1 MDFRKSTLEG
11 LVMDFN
17 FWSGRRVFIT
27 GHTGFKGSWLT
38 LWLNLLGAE
47 VTGYALEPESKPNL
61 HTLLGLSNLLKNSV
75 IADITNP
82 NLIESAMVNARPEIV
97 FHMAAQPIVRRSY
110 IDPYTTYLTNV
121 MGTVNVLQAVRQVK
135 SVRAFINVTTDKC
148 YDNKEWLWG
157 YRESE
162 PLGGFDPYSSS
173 KACSE
178 LITAAYRNSY
188 FGPNSDSQECKL
200 GVATARAGNVIG
212 GGDWSADRL
221 LPDILNS
228 FGEKRPVVLRNP
240 NSIRPWQHVLEPLR
254 GYLTLAEQLF
264 HNGSDMAEAWNFGPV
279 DSDAKTV
286 QWIVDKMAQLW
297 GQGASWETD
306 LSVQPHEAYFLKLD
320 ISKAKHRLNWHPKLN
335 LEAALAMIVEWER
348 ARLAGLDMKNVTI
361 AQIKNYEKMIE
372 N

>member
-1 MDFRKSTLEG
+1 MDL
-11 LVMDFN
+11 N

-27 GHTGFKGSWLT
+27 GHTGFKGSWLS
-38 LWLNLLGAE
+38 LWLTQLGAE
-47 VTGYALEPESKPNL
+47 VTGFALQPSTTPSLYE
-61 HTLLGLSNLLKNSV
+61 LLGLSKSIESI
-75 IADITNP
+75 IADVTNP
-82 NLIESAMVNARPEIV
+82 DSIEAALVKTKPEIV
-97 FHMAAQPIVRRSY
+97 FHMAAQPLVRQSY
-110 IDPYTTYLTNV
+110 IDPYNTYLTNV
-121 MGTVNVLQAVRQVK
+121 MGTVNVLQSLRAIN
-135 SVRAFINVTTDKC
+135 SVRSFVNITTDKC
-148 YDNKEWLWG
+148 YENNEWLWG

-178 LITAAYRNSY
+178 LITAAFRSSY
-188 FGPNSDSQECKL
+188 FNTELHSRHKL
-200 GVATARAGNVIG
+200 GIATARAGNVIG
-212 GGDWSADRL
+212 GGDWAADRL
-221 LPDILNS
+221 MPDILNS
-228 FGEKRPVVLRNP
+228 FGAERPVVLRNP

-264 HNGSDMAEAWNFGPV
+264 HKGSDMAEAWNFGPV

-286 QWIVDKMAQLW
+286 QWIVDKMVQLW

-306 LSVQPHEAYFLKLD
+306 SSVQPHEAHFLKLD

-348 ARLAGLDMKNVTI
+348 ARLAGLDIKNVTI
-361 AQIKNYEKMIE
+361 AQIKSYEKLIE